1 MRKVIILGSNP
12 MTRLSLIRSVGEAM
26 DCEITVVAMVFSLPK
41 SWERKPVDIQSKYVG
56 RLLYAE
62 KYNADSLCD
71 LLLRECA
78 DKDRKPFLLSTDDD
92 SAFQIDTILD
102 RLRPHFHC
110 ANIRNKQGL
119 LSQLMN
125 KQLQKQKAY
134 EHGFRVTNSWILENK
149 DGHYLIPD
157 EVTYPCYLKG
167 LMSHRTRKDY
177 QMRLDSK
184 EQLEESLSRLSEN
197 YSFPMMAEEYLEVE
211 KEYGVI
217 GFCDGREC
225 VIPGVAELL
234 DSGHGY
240 HKGVSAFGRIRK
252 ERADG
257 TITSKAMDLIQ
268 SIGLFGLFNM
278 DLAEINGEVYFI
290 ELNLRFAAYGYA
302 FTKSGINLPALLIR
316 SIEGDVIHG
325 QNHSLN
331 SGRTYVNEKVVLDDV
346 VDGYRSIKEF
356 KQLKANAD
364 ISLMESPDDNK
375 PYKAFVRGAMLQ
387 YVKQRIKNVLR

>member
-12 MTRLSLIRSVGEAM
+12 MTRLSLIRSVGEAI

-78 DKDRKPFLLSTDDD
+78 DKDEKPFLLSTDDD

-157 EVTYPCYLKG
+157 DVTYPCYLKG

-257 TITSKAMDLIQ
+257 AITSKAMDLIR

-325 QNHSLN
+325 QDHSLY
-331 SGRTYVNEKVVLDDV
+331 SERTYVNEKVVLDDV
-346 VDGYRSIKEF
+346 VDGYRSINEF
-356 KQLKANAD
+356 RQLKANAD

>member
-1 MRKVIILGSNP
+1 M
-12 MTRLSLIRSVGEAM
+12 
-26 DCEITVVAMVFSLPK
+26 
-41 SWERKPVDIQSKYVG
+41 
-56 RLLYAE
+56 
-62 KYNADSLCD
+62 
-71 LLLRECA
+71 
-78 DKDRKPFLLSTDDD
+78 
-92 SAFQIDTILD
+92 
-102 RLRPHFHC
+102 
-110 ANIRNKQGL
+110 
-119 LSQLMN
+119 
-125 KQLQKQKAY
+125 
-134 EHGFRVTNSWILENK
+134 
-149 DGHYLIPD
+149 IPD
-157 EVTYPCYLKG
+157 EITYPCYLKG

-177 QMRLDSK
+177 QRRLDSR
-184 EQLEESLSRLSEN
+184 EQLEESLSRLSED

-217 GFCDGREC
+217 GFCNGREC
-225 VIPGVAELL
+225 VIPGVTELI

-240 HKGVSAFGRIRK
+240 HKGVSAFGKIRK
-252 ERADG
+252 ERANG
-257 TITSKAMDLIQ
+257 EITSKAMELVR

-316 SIEGDVIHG
+316 SIEEDEFHG
-325 QNHSLN
+325 QNYSLN
-331 SGRTYVNEKVVLDDV
+331 SARTYINEKVVLDDI

-364 ISLMESPDDNK
+364 ISLMESADDNK